1 MFQSRF
7 GVFVVTPSVELP
19 EKTKVNASV
28 TIKEWPT
35 RRRVPPVSVRRL
47 HCPALIGAL
56 RRSQKRLN
64 SALPEASL
72 LGLSLRIAMTTSPP
86 GPNSVVSLQFTSLPL
101 AIPAAMKWSAALQKL
116 VEPASQV
123 IPSVDGL
130 VPG

>member
-1 MFQSRF
+1 MFQARL
-7 GVFVVTPSVELP
+7 GVFVVIPSSEKP
-19 EKTKVNASV
+19 EKTNVRASV
-28 TIKEWPT
+28 IVNWALT
-35 RRRVPPVSVRRL
+35 RRRVAPVLVVRL

-56 RRSQKRLN
+56 RRSQNRLN

-86 GPNSVVSLQFTSLPL
+86 GPNKVVSLQLASLPL

-123 IPSVDGL
+123 IPSVD
-130 VPG
+130 

>member
-35 RRRVPPVSVRRL
+35 RRRVAPVLVVRL

-72 LGLSLRIAMTTSPP
+72 LGLSLRTAMTTSPP
-86 GPNSVVSLQFTSLPL
+86 GPWRVVSLQVVASLPL
-101 AIPAAMKWSAALQKL
+101 AIPAAMKWSAASQKL

-123 IPSVDGL
+123 I
-130 VPG
+130 